1 MLVPLESILV
11 LIVDNIQSLILKLMS
26 RESSWKMIDAEFN
39 AGTSVVKVNHW
50 ACSREEHQNHGF
62 HYYQALKL
70 TGFKKW
76 LSVENKMV
84 ENQGVQVSFS
94 SKHNFCLSTY
104 RYVCKS
110 DQNVAHSENH
120 PPGLLQL
127 LLQKPKSQLQ
137 YFVLSLPQIG
147 SPQKENVLVVL

>member
-1 MLVPLESILV
+1 M
-11 LIVDNIQSLILKLMS
+11 
-26 RESSWKMIDAEFN
+26 RESSNVSTAAIHP
-39 AGTSVVKVNHW
+39 SVNCRQYLVTYSQADESRKFLENDRR